1 MARNVLHKVIRI
13 KFQAKPHITLISFK
27 NLIVLE
33 KKKKKKQA
41 HILGSCINSSG

>member
-27 NLIVLE
+27 NLIVIE
-33 KKKKKKQA
+33 KKKKKKA
-41 HILGSCINSSG
+41 HILDSCINSSG

>member
-27 NLIVLE
+27 NLIVIE
-33 KKKKKKQA
+33 KKKKKA
-41 HILGSCINSSG
+41 HILDSCINSSG